1 MAHSNITSPPHYTFS
16 GIEPREVIAAWGLN
30 FALGNVVKYVA
41 RADHK
46 GAALDDL
53 RKAREY
59 LDFEI
64 KRRELD
70 GNGDAEVRHADR

>member
-1 MAHSNITSPPHYTFS
+1 MTTDRITSPAHYTFS

-30 FALGNVVKYVA
+30 FSLGNVVS
-41 RADHK
+41 ADHK

-70 GNGDAEVRHADR
+70 GNGDAEVRHD